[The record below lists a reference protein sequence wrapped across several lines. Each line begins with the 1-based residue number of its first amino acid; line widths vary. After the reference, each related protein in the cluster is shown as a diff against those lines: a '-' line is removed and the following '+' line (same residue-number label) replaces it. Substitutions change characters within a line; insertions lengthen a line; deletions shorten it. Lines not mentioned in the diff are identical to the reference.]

1 MRINF
6 RPIGR
11 LGNVMFQAA
20 ATLGYAKKHRCEWGF
35 PDDMKEVPYF
45 HQIFPNL
52 PIVNGG
58 FARYNRTDPSQFG
71 YEEMPRFKQ
80 DTTLCGFFQSQKYFE
95 HCQEDVKNIFKLD
108 IKPVDSVSIH
118 VRRGDYVQYSNS
130 FPPINEE
137 YIYDAMGKFCI
148 GLGYKKFEGIN
159 ARKFIFFS
167 DDIQWCKDFVSKG
180 FQFMDK
186 MERGILHH
194 VKNEDLTIQFSEGKT
209 EFEDLSLM
217 ASCSHHIIA
226 NSTFS
231 WWGAFLGHNPDKI
244 IVSPHYENWFGPGFT
259 GSAPKD
265 LIPPEW
271 HQIKFR

>member
-80 DTTLCGFFQSQKYFE
+80 DTTLCGFFQSIRYFE
-95 HCQEDVKNIFKLD
+95 HCQEDVKQLFKLN
-108 IKPVDSVSIH
+108 IQPREATSIH
-118 VRRGDYVQYSNS
+118 IRRGDYVQYSNS
-130 FPPINEE
+130 FPPVTIDYLTQAINK
-137 YIYDAMGKFCI
+137 IWNVG
-148 GLGYKKFEGIN
+148 FEQKLTN
-159 ARKFIFFS
+159 FIVFS
-167 DDIQWCKDFVSKG
+167 DDIQWCKDNLKDSNG
-180 FQFMDK
+180 FTF
-186 MERGILHH
+186 
-194 VKNEDLTIQFSEGKT
+194 QFSEGKT

-231 WWGAFLGHNPDKI
+231 WMGAFLGHNPDKI
-244 IVSPHYENWFGPGFT
+244 IVSPDPTCWFGQGFT
-259 GSAPKD
+259 GSTPTD
-265 LIPPEW
+265 LIPESW
-271 HQIKFR
+271 HKIKFR